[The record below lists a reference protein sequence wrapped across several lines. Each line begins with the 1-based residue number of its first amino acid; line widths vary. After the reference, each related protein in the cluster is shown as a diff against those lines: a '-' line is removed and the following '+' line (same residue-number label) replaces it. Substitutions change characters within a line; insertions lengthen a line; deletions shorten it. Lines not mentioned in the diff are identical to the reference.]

1 MGALDYIVQLMAI
14 DHYREALGDN
24 QTENWKRTMQGRVK
38 NTCLIQKQVRSKIN
52 CTRVDF

>member
-1 MGALDYIVQLMAI
+1 MGALGYIAQLMAI

-24 QTENWKRTMQGRVK
+24 QTENWKKTMQGRIK
-38 NTCLIQKQVRSKIN
+38 NTYLVQKQVRSKIN

>member
-1 MGALDYIVQLMAI
+1 MGALGYIAQLMAI

-24 QTENWKRTMQGRVK
+24 QTENWKKTMQGRVK

-52 CTRVDF
+52 

>member
-1 MGALDYIVQLMAI
+1 MGALGYIAQLMAI